1 MKERENFVDH
11 TFLQSTLR
19 ELQLFQRS
27 RRFWATFVAIVLIF
41 AVTGPYGTFARM
53 MPGARF
59 GYWLVLHAMA
69 WSIAIVFVVAAEIL
83 LRRWVPNMFA
93 RMIAGA
99 TIAALPIGFGIG
111 LVNLAFFGAVPN
123 ILGSLHQSLMSI
135 PLCLLFCGLTYL
147 TMHQQIAM
155 AAEGP
160 SGEKPAIASVK
171 TSEIRGL
178 PSQTPIL
185 SRLKP
190 ENRGALLRLAV
201 QDHYT
206 EVVTS
211 RGRELVL
218 LRFGDALM
226 EIGDTEG
233 MRLHRSHWIA
243 TGHVAGLKRDNGKLF
258 VVARDGTE
266 MPVSRS
272 YADTVRHR
280 FG

>member
-1 MKERENFVDH
+1 MDH

-19 ELQLFQRS
+19 ELQVFQRS
-27 RRFWATFVAIVLIF
+27 RRFWATFVTIVLIF
-41 AVTGPYGTFARM
+41 AITGPYGTFARL
-53 MPGARF
+53 MPGARL

-69 WSIAIVFVVAAEIL
+69 WSIAIVFSVAAEIL
-83 LRRWVPNMFA
+83 LRKWTASMFA
-93 RMIAGA
+93 RMMTGSI
-99 TIAALPIGFGIG
+99 IAALPIGVGIG
-111 LVNLAFFGAVPN
+111 LVDLAFFGTVPTFA
-123 ILGSLHQSLMSI
+123 GSLRQGLASI
-135 PLCLLFCGLTYL
+135 PLCLLFCFLTYL

-160 SGEKPAIASVK
+160 SVEKPAPTPVK
-171 TSEIRGL
+171 TSEIRDPPL
-178 PSQTPIL
+178 QTPIL

-190 ENRGALLRLAV
+190 ENRGALIRLAV
-201 QDHYT
+201 RDHYT

-243 TGHVAGLKRDNGKLF
+243 TDHVLGLKRDNGKLF
-258 VVARDGTE
+258 VVTRDGLE
-266 MPVSRS
+266 MPVSRP
-272 YADTVRHR
+272 YADAVRQR